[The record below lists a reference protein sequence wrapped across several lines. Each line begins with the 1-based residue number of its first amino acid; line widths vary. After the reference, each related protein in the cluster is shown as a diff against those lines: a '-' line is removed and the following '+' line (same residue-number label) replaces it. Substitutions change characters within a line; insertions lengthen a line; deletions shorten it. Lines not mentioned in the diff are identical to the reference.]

1 MMPSKP
7 FAQHM
12 PSNQREMTDHF
23 LVEGSPYYS
32 VERNRADIELL
43 KQTHEV
49 VEVTDEEI
57 ASIREA
63 SANTLNIGD
72 AVEIILAREFR
83 QYTGMIDAARTEQEE
98 TEAPKVKV
106 VKSIQTCYY
115 DPEMKT
121 TYYLIA

>member
-1 MMPSKP
+1 MPSKP

-12 PSNQREMTDHF
+12 PSNRREMTDHF

-32 VERNRADIELL
+32 IERNRADIELL

-57 ASIREA
+57 ASIRAA